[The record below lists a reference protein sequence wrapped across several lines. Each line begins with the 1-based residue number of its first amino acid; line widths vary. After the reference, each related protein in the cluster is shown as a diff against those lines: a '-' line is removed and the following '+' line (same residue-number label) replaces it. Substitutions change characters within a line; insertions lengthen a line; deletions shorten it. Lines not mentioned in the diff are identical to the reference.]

1 MDQADVVPILLVGF
15 GDNPLAQKLE
25 PLLRNAG
32 YPVLALRDL
41 RRVSALLSKLP
52 KATVVVFDQGE
63 SGAAQRALALVH
75 KAHCGSA
82 VVVVVQHADFGQ
94 YYALM
99 NQGAIGYFEA
109 EEPPSLIFAGVTL
122 AARQAHTVSWK

>member
-1 MDQADVVPILLVGF
+1 MDHADVVPILLVGF
-15 GDNPLAQKLE
+15 GDNPVAQELE
-25 PLLRNAG
+25 SRLRNAG

-41 RRVSALLSKLP
+41 RRIPTLVATLP

-63 SGAAQRALALVH
+63 SGAAERALSLVRQ
-75 KAHCGSA
+75 ADSGCA
-82 VVVVVQHADFGQ
+82 VVVVVQHSDFSQ

-99 NQGAIGYFEA
+99 NQGAIGYFQA

-122 AARQAHTVSWK
+122 AARQAHTV